1 MMNKFIIIEITQS
14 KFGKDEKDSFGVP
27 YTVNNG
33 FDTYTDAKKKLD
45 ALIELKDSDN
55 KYQKTQY
62 KILQIPYNSAF
73 ETPKLTA

>member
-1 MMNKFIIIEITQS
+1 MKNKFVIIEITQS
-14 KFGKDEKDSFGVP
+14 KFGKEEKDSFGVP

-33 FDTYTDAKKKLD
+33 FDNYVDAKKKLD
-45 ALIELKDSDN
+45 ALIELKGSDN
-55 KYQKTQY
+55 EYQKTQY